1 MLYTEEAIIKR
12 KNKIHKRK
20 KVIITI
26 IYIILIPLLIY
37 NVTLIIKSILKPNK
51 TPDFFGYK
59 TYVIVSGSME
69 PSLKIGDIVI
79 VKKVSENEL
88 NVDDIISF
96 RQGQNVVTH
105 RISQIRNEYGEKVYI
120 TKGDNNNTEDS
131 GNIDYSY
138 IEGKV
143 FTSIRGLGK
152 VVIFFQ
158 GKLSIL
164 LIVSFFYLYLS
175 QTNKIHKRKEERK
188 QKRHEYENKE

>member
-20 KVIITI
+20 KIIITI
-26 IYIILIPLLIY
+26 VYIILIPLLIY

-69 PSLKIGDIVI
+69 PSLKIGDIV
-79 VKKVSENEL
+79 
-88 NVDDIISF
+88 
-96 RQGQNVVTH
+96 
-105 RISQIRNEYGEKVYI
+105 
-120 TKGDNNNTEDS
+120 KGDNNNTEDS

-175 QTNKIHKRKEERK
+175 QTNKIHKRKEDRK